1 VVVVVVVVVVVDV
14 VDLVETIGMT
24 RRYEGQGLPGERLM
38 NEAGFTAL
46 AHERLDVYQ
55 RAIEFL
61 ALASSVLDG
70 MPKGHSALSDQL
82 RRAALSIPL
91 NIAEGVGKSTRPD
104 QRSFFHN
111 ARGSAMEC
119 AAVLDACR
127 VLELARPD
135 VIATAKEVLVR
146 IVCML
151 SRLTR

>member
-1 VVVVVVVVVVVDV
+1 MSESGV
-14 VDLVETIGMT
+14 LV
-24 RRYEGQGLPGERLM
+24 
-38 NEAGFTAL
+38 L

-61 ALASSVLDG
+61 ALASRMLEG
-70 MPKGHSALSDQL
+70 MPKGNSALADQL

-91 NIAEGVGKSTRPD
+91 DIAEGAGKSSRPD
-104 QRSFFHN
+104 PRRFFHD

-127 VLELARPD
+127 VLQLAQQD
-135 VIATAKEVLVR
+135 SLDSAKHVLVR

-151 SRLTR
+151 SRMTR